1 MIWDVLNNFDSSGYL
16 KTWSEQLA
24 YCTSEEDLYQKLQKF
39 KYEFNS
45 AYGKLSRKGRKRDG
59 FRYKEE

>member
-1 MIWDVLNNFDSSGYL
+1 MTGDVLNNFDWSGYL
-16 KTWSEQLA
+16 KTWSGQLA
-24 YCTSEEDLYQKLQKF
+24 RCTSEEDLYQKLQEF

-45 AYGKLSRKGRKRDG
+45 AYGKLSRKERKSDG